1 MASLGHNELRK
12 KACHQG
18 WGWVFSSA
26 NLPFRWTTFATW
38 QDIKARFLSLA
49 RSKLRLCSANH
60 RAGYVNNLSCYWLSI
75 VWTYSKEE
83 AENRPSTLPYHHI
96 TVETF
101 LSNSIVPPLS
111 VRTFLV
117 KSGPTLNIAGGN
129 ASQIYIKL
137 KTPKFVPNI
146 NFSCTTPFEILYK
159 PLQLYCLQLL
169 CFRTKKYLKKK
180 RWKIE
185 NASVNKTDLMRFV
198 YDIFGIVLLH
208 CWDPLMFLWIL
219 AVSRLA
225 SFVYK

>member
-60 RAGYVNNLSCYWLSI
+60 RAGYVNNLSCDWLSI

-101 LSNSIVPPLS
+101 LSNSIIPPLS

-117 KSGPTLNIAGGN
+117 KSGPSLNIAGGN

-137 KTPKFVPNI
+137 KNLSLISISVAQPLLRFCTNYCSYTAYNYCVSEQKNI
-146 NFSCTTPFEILYK
+146 F
-159 PLQLYCLQLL
+159 
-169 CFRTKKYLKKK
+169 
-180 RWKIE
+180 
-185 NASVNKTDLMRFV
+185 
-198 YDIFGIVLLH
+198 
-208 CWDPLMFLWIL
+208 
-219 AVSRLA
+219 
-225 SFVYK
+225 